1 MKSST
6 WHAEDAL
13 LLLMSGGFFVHL
25 INASRHLRDE
35 GSQVGDILLRP
46 VDGTLSLLMAYCAL
60 ALLARSRQFAR
71 TYDLTTRARK
81 LGYWAIT
88 AYVTLSLPGHIMFL
102 LTGDTR
108 FFGAFP
114 WWFSLVIMPVYV
126 LVVAYVVT
134 LRPRQVGARPAP
146 AEQFGRTQGSTGQPV
161 THRPSPAGSHGRL
174 R

>member
-6 WHAEDAL
+6 WHAEEAL

-46 VDGTLSLLMAYCAL
+46 VDGALFLLMAYCSL
-60 ALLARSRQFAR
+60 ALLTRSRQFAD
-71 TYDLTTRARK
+71 TYDLTTRSRK

-88 AYVTLSLPGHIMFL
+88 AYVTLSLPGHILFL
-102 LTGDTR
+102 LTGDPR

-114 WWFSLVIMPVYV
+114 WWFSLVIMPVYA
-126 LVVAYVVT
+126 LVVVYVVT
-134 LRPRQVGARPAP
+134 MRRRQVGAPPAP
-146 AEQFGRTQGSTGQPV
+146 GEKHGRSQGSTGQPV
-161 THRPSPAGSHGRL
+161 SHTPSPAGSRGSSW
-174 R
+174 